1 MNLKRKQRS
10 VIRIRNKSKN
20 LMSKKDK
27 NKTQSEIVKSYYDVL
42 DDGIN
47 TDTTEG
53 FVAVFLF
60 IEGDIKD
67 IRMIGLN

>member
-1 MNLKRKQRS
+1 
-10 VIRIRNKSKN
+10 
-20 LMSKKDK
+20 MSKKDK

>member
-1 MNLKRKQRS
+1 MN
-10 VIRIRNKSKN
+10 
-20 LMSKKDK
+20 KKDK
-27 NKTQSEIVKSYYDVL
+27 DKTKAEIVKSYYDIL
-42 DDGIN
+42 DDGDGIN
-47 TDTTEG
+47 KDIPEG